1 VLRHGKC
8 RTLGDG
14 LAGRNRA
21 GLRIAPRFDGRRL
34 MWESD
39 MAGEVR
45 FDLAGVR
52 AGMVAS
58 LPVALSVFAYG
69 CVFGLLARQAG
80 MRFTD
85 AALMSSLV
93 YAGSAQFVALGLWIS
108 PLPIGA
114 LVLTTLV
121 INLRHLL
128 MGAAMRPWFGAL
140 PPLVA
145 YGSMFFLV
153 DESWALTMREF
164 ARGERNAGYFVGT
177 GIPIF
182 FGWLSATVV
191 GFTVGTAIRDPA
203 EFGLDFAFTA
213 VFIALLVGLWRG
225 RRDIVPWVTAALV
238 AVAAAHYVP
247 GKWYILIGA
256 LAGTLVGALVTPRE
270 RKVPGDAE

>member
-1 VLRHGKC
+1 
-8 RTLGDG
+8 
-14 LAGRNRA
+14 
-21 GLRIAPRFDGRRL
+21 
-34 MWESD
+34 

-52 AGMVAS
+52 AGVVAS
-58 LPVALSVFAYG
+58 LPIALSVFAYG

-85 AALMSSLV
+85 ATLMSSLV

-145 YGSMFFLV
+145 YGAMFFLV
-153 DESWALTMREF
+153 DESWALAMREF
-164 ARGERNAGYFVGT
+164 ARGEPNAGFFVGT

-182 FGWLSATVV
+182 LGWVSATIV
-191 GFTVGTAIRDPA
+191 GFAVGTAIRNPA

-225 RRDIVPWVTAALV
+225 RRDIIPWVAAALA
-238 AVAAAHYVP
+238 AVAAEHYVP

-256 LAGTLVGALVTPRE
+256 IAGTLVGALITPRG

>member
-1 VLRHGKC
+1 M
-8 RTLGDG
+8 T
-14 LAGRNRA
+14 
-21 GLRIAPRFDGRRL
+21 
-34 MWESD
+34 S
-39 MAGEVR
+39 EVR
-45 FDLAGVR
+45 FDLAGMR
-52 AGMVAS
+52 AGAVAS
-58 LPVALSVFAYG
+58 LPIALSVFAYG
-69 CVFGLLARQAG
+69 CVLGLLARQAG
-80 MRFTD
+80 MRMTD
-85 AALMSSLV
+85 ATLMSSLV

-153 DESWALTMREF
+153 DEGWALSMREF
-164 ARGERNAGYFVGT
+164 ARGERHAGFFVGA
-177 GIPIF
+177 GLPIF
-182 FGWLSATVV
+182 LAWVSATIV
-191 GFTVGTAIRDPA
+191 GFTAGSAIRDPA

-238 AVAAAHYVP
+238 AVAAEHYVP

-256 LAGTLVGALVTPRE
+256 LSGTLVGALITPRTP
-270 RKVPGDAE
+270 KGPGDAE